1 MKFSAVLFAGLAAFA
16 PVQAEAEPEPQG
28 FLDDIE
34 TFLDGAGSDIA
45 NIRTHYDDIKTR
57 VDDIIDNPEGAWS
70 DIQASITGGFQDILQ
85 SLSNVA
91 ATATNEELAE
101 ATSNIA
107 RYSSQI
113 ADIVAEA
120 SEAVENAR
128 GDDEDGDSKGSIP
141 TVAVALAGVLGG
153 AALFANL

>member
-1 MKFSAVLFAGLAAFA
+1 MLTTT
-16 PVQAEAEPEPQG
+16 QAEAEPEPQG

-45 NIRTHYDDIKTR
+45 NIRTHYDDVKTM
-57 VDDIIDNPEGAWS
+57 VEDIIDNPEGAWS

-91 ATATNEELAE
+91 ATATDSELAE
-101 ATSNIA
+101 ATSAIA
-107 RYSSQI
+107 RYSEQI

-120 SEAVENAR
+120 SEAVENAQ
-128 GDDEDGDSKGSIP
+128 GEDGGDGEGKGAIS